1 MVARHER
8 PTGMLH
14 QVGNVRRAA
23 FALVVASVCAAATF
37 VTSAT
42 AMADT
47 NLLANGSFANGTAGW
62 KASNATL
69 TIATDGNGD
78 AAAGRVALNGT
89 AASYQLFASPRPA
102 TTTTAGAIYTGG
114 GLVRSDTPGK
124 KVCLQLKVV
133 TSGGAVVVTGSPAC
147 ASASSGWT
155 ALPEATVTAQSG
167 GDQIAYL
174 VRRPSGATAGESFE
188 VDDLTL
194 AGETDTTAPTV
205 PGGVTA
211 SPISSTRIDV
221 SWTPSSD
228 PDFGGVAGYHIYR
241 DGSAT
246 ALATVTGGSASSYSD
261 TSVGPNQTHTYQ
273 VSAFDA
279 AGNTSDRSTAS
290 APVTTPA
297 ASPQTVGRWH
307 LDELSGTTAM
317 DSSGLGNN
325 GTTNGTVSLGSPGE
339 FGTAYSFTHGAVLIP
354 NASSL
359 NPGTVD
365 ITVSYWAKL
374 TSLPTKG
381 DYDMVV
387 KGDFTSSGGQ
397 IKLEIQQNG
406 QASCM
411 FRGSLGQKQIQF
423 GPNLADGTWH
433 HITCKRS
440 GSQIIETV
448 DGSSTSFTK
457 ATGAISNTD
466 PVRFGS
472 HENGSDWYVGALDEV
487 SITVG

>member
-194 AGETDTTAPTV
+194 AGE
-205 PGGVTA
+205 
-211 SPISSTRIDV
+211 
-221 SWTPSSD
+221 
-228 PDFGGVAGYHIYR
+228 AGYHIYR

-246 ALATVTGGSASSYSD
+246 ALATVTGGTASSYSD
-261 TSVGPNQTHTYQ
+261 TSVGPNQTYTYQ

-325 GTTNGTVSLGSPGE
+325 GTNNGTVSLGSPGE
-339 FGTAYSFTHGAVLIP
+339 FGTSYSFTHGAVLIP

-359 NPGTVD
+359 KPGTVD